1 MLNILVLTIY
11 LISLK
16 LTQNTTLVI
25 TGTPGVGK
33 HTIAKNLSHRWNYKI
48 IDINK
53 IILQSKIYEENNLEH
68 TLDVDVSLLAKLL
81 QKKSFDKSIIVG
93 HLAPYVLDPNK
104 IDKMII
110 IRRNPYELISIYQ
123 RRKYISKKIF
133 DNLGAEI
140 LGVITYDS
148 ITKFGPKKICQII
161 NSGKIDQI
169 IKKIV
174 KCSKGKMKI
183 NNIDWLSLII
193 KNKDLGKFFVG

>member
-11 LISLK
+11 LILFK
-16 LTQNTTLVI
+16 LTQNTALVI

-33 HTIAKNLSHRWNYKI
+33 HTIAKNLSHVLNYKI

-68 TLDVDVSLLAKLL
+68 TLDVDVSLLAELL
-81 QKKSFDKSIIVG
+81 KKESLEKSIIIG

-104 IDKMII
+104 IGRIII

-123 RRKYISKKIF
+123 HRKYVSKKIF
-133 DNLGAEI
+133 DNLGAEV
-140 LGVITYDS
+140 LGIITYDS
-148 ITKFGPKKICQII
+148 ITKFGSKKICQII

-169 IKKIV
+169 IKKII
-174 KCSKGKMKI
+174 KCSKGKMKLD
-183 NNIDWLSLII
+183 NIDWLPLIA
-193 KNKDLGKFFVG
+193 NNNDLEKFFVS